1 MADLPVNLIDIL
13 VVVIIVI
20 SALLALARGLA
31 REVSGL
37 GAWIAA
43 GIVTFFGFPHARPI
57 ARDLIP
63 SSDLIADV
71 AAGLVIFVVVL
82 AALTIVG
89 QIVSGYIQRGAGST
103 LDRTLGF
110 IFGVLRGAVLICL
123 AYMLFGSFVQE
134 DEWPPWVA
142 EAKTMPYIKQGVSAV
157 REVVP
162 QEVAE
167 EGTKRIGETFEDGRE
182 RSVRELTD
190 PVPAKRENEEGETG
204 YSDRERRQLDG
215 LSETVDG
222 TDE

>member
-13 VVVIIVI
+13 VVVVVVL
-20 SALLALARGLA
+20 SALLAFARGLA
-31 REVSGL
+31 REVFGL
-37 GAWIAA
+37 GAWIVA
-43 GIVTFFGFPHARPI
+43 GIATFFGFPQARPI

-63 SSDLIADV
+63 ASELIADV
-71 AAGLVIFVVVL
+71 VAGLVIFVVVL

-89 QIVSGYIQRGAGST
+89 QIVSGYIQRGAGGA

-134 DEWPPWVA
+134 DEWPPWVD
-142 EAKTMPYIKQGVSAV
+142 EAKTMPYIRQGVSAI

-162 QEVAE
+162 REVAD
-167 EGTKRIGETFEDGRE
+167 EGTRRIEETFEDGRE

-190 PVPAKRENEEGETG
+190 PVPAPREDEEGETG
-204 YSDRERRQLDG
+204 YSDRERRQLKG
-215 LSETVDG
+215 LSETVDETG
-222 TDE
+222 E